1 MDAIQ
6 RVGVWAVIQSWEQG
20 RADVRLAGRGVA
32 LVGKTDEELLEQ
44 AAALRGEAGSLLHQ
58 EGLLALLRSYG
69 PAGVI
74 GSYALDLMT
83 WPDLDLSVR
92 LPHELDVPTF
102 FAIGSRI
109 VTTFQVAK
117 MSYSNHFV
125 RTDVPFDRG
134 LFWGIRLLYRGRT
147 WKLDLWGYGE
157 EDYRASGERF
167 ERLRRRLEQAD
178 RMAILRIKDVMCR
191 EENYRREVSSLQIY
205 EAVLEDRVETV
216 EGFRGWLARQAQ
228 AGV

>member
-1 MDAIQ
+1 M
-6 RVGVWAVIQSWEQG
+6 G
-20 RADVRLAGRGVA
+20 R
-32 LVGKTDEELLEQ
+32 TDEQLLEQ
-44 AAALRGEAGSLLHQ
+44 ATALRCEADDLLHQ
-58 EGLLALLRSYG
+58 EGLLALLQSYG

-83 WPDLDLSVR
+83 WPDLDLNVR
-92 LPHELDVPTF
+92 LRHELDVPTF

-117 MSYSNHFV
+117 MSYSNQSV

-134 LFWGIRLLYRGRT
+134 LFWGIRLLHRGQI

-167 ERLRRRLEQAD
+167 ERLRKRLEQAD
-178 RMAILRIKDVMCR
+178 RLAILRIKDVMCR
-191 EENYRREVSSLQIY
+191 EANYRTEVSSIQIY
-205 EAVLEDRVETV
+205 EAVLKEGVETV
-216 EGFRGWLARQAQ
+216 EGFRSWLPRQPK
-228 AGV
+228 AGT